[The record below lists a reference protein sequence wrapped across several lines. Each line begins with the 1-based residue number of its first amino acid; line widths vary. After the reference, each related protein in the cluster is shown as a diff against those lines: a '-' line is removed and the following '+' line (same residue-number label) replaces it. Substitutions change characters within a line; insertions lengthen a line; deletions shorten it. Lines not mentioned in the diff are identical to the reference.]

1 MKHFSGT
8 QTKAMDNGELE
19 AIVDDIVQTSKSRSG
34 AVSPAELRAHLSVKH
49 KRFATSYPKLFEMCL
64 SPTFDADQFRYMLAQ
79 MDLIQAKQVSFE
91 DSTKKVCENLNERYI
106 LPLVGAPD
114 ANIDVTKMEHL
125 RFTTTKRPQ

>member
-1 MKHFSGT
+1 
-8 QTKAMDNGELE
+8 MDNGELE
-19 AIVDDIVQTSKSRSG
+19 AIVDDIVATSKSQRGRGG

-79 MDLIQAKQVSFE
+79 MDLIQTKQMSFE

-114 ANIDVTKMEHL
+114 ASIDVTKMDHL
-125 RFTTTKRPQ
+125 RFTTTKENRETYS